1 MLKYKYMAKDVN
13 NPTEDDKHPG
23 GRPLKFNTAAELDL
37 AIQTYFDE
45 CDPHIVKHME
55 ATGFNERG
63 ETMWAERSIMSEQ
76 RPYTVTG
83 LARAIGLTRQSLLNY
98 AARDEFFDSIQ
109 AAMQRCQEYAES
121 QLFGPYA
128 NGAKFNLTNNYQGK
142 YQSWADKQVVAGD
155 PEAPLSNPLV
165 GLTTEQL
172 RRLAEAQSDGDHS
185 ADSD

>member
-1 MLKYKYMAKDVN
+1 MAKDVIPPAKDEGK
-13 NPTEDDKHPG
+13 NPV
-23 GRPLKFNTAAELDL
+23 GRPLKYKTVAELDL

-45 CDPHIVKHME
+45 CDPNIVRHME

-63 ETMWAERSIMSEQ
+63 QTTWAERQIMSEQ

-98 AARDEFFDSIQ
+98 AARDEFFDSIH
-109 AAMQRCQEYAES
+109 AAVQRCQEYAES

-128 NGAKFNLTNNYQGK
+128 NGAKFNLINNYQGK
-142 YQSWADKQVVAGD
+142 YQPWADKQVVAGD
-155 PEAPLSNPLV
+155 PDAPPSNPLA

-172 RRLAEAQSDGDHS
+172 RKLAGAQSDGDQS
-185 ADSD
+185 TDSD